1 MKKQLSPRQR
11 QTLLETLAA
20 RFAANPGRHPGM
32 DWAGVQ
38 ARLVANPEKLWSLHE
53 MERTGGEPDVVGQD
67 RDSGEILFFDC
78 SAQTPAGRTGLCYDG
93 AALAAR
99 KPPKPVGSAVGL
111 AVAMGVELLNEQQYL
126 ALQKVGEFDTKTS
139 SWLQTPPEIR
149 RLGGAIFGDRRFGR
163 VFIYHNGGESYFS
176 SRGFRPVLRV

>member
-1 MKKQLSPRQR
+1 
-11 QTLLETLAA
+11 
-20 RFAANPGRHPGM
+20 M

-99 KPPKPVGSAVGL
+99 KPPKPVGSAVDL
-111 AVAMGVELLNEQQYL
+111 AVAMGVELLNEQQYF

-163 VFIYHNGGESYFS
+163 VFIYHNGAESYFS
-176 SRGFRPVLRV
+176 SRGFRAVLRV